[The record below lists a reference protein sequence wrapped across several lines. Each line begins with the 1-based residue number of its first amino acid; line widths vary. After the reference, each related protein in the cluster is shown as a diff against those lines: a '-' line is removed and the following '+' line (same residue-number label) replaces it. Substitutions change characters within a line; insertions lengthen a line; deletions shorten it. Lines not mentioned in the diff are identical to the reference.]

1 MKKIFKLFLLGS
13 LFSLATSCDDGF
25 DELNTNKTAALS
37 LDPALILNNAVVNSS
52 TGTGLT
58 YEIAIVQQIITSN
71 SGVNVGGNFNQVN
84 IGNTPQNWTNYYQN
98 VIRYTSDVIARTKTD
113 AARANL
119 YNMAR
124 IIQANAFMVLT
135 DTYGDIPYTDAG
147 AGYTTQVFFPKYDKQ
162 QDIYP
167 KLIQEFTEA
176 SAALDAAG
184 KVETAD
190 VLYAGD
196 IAKWKKFGYS
206 LLLRA
211 GMRLSKADATK
222 AQSTAAAAFAGG
234 VILNN
239 ADNAIIKHDAN
250 FVNPI
255 ANTLNGTEA
264 ANFYLAKPF
273 VDALKAANDP
283 RLSAIAVRYP
293 AATSGTGQGT
303 GGSTVAAN
311 QYGMP
316 MGVDDNTAQTAAV
329 AAGIGSRYA
338 FSQADRNRIIKRTSP
353 LFIVTAAQ
361 NNLLLAEAAARGW
374 IAGGNAAAATFFTNG
389 VKAHMDQM
397 ASYDA
402 GSAVS
407 ASARDAYVA
416 ANPLNI
422 TSLNASLAQI
432 NYEYWIA
439 SFLNG
444 PEAWANFRRSGFPAL
459 AANPYPGR
467 SVPFITR
474 ITYPPSEIL
483 VNSKNVSDAISSMGA
498 DALDTKVWW
507 DK

>member
-1 MKKIFKLFLLGS
+1 MKKILSFCLLAFV
-13 LFSLATSCDDGF
+13 FSFITSCDDGF

-37 LDPALILNNAVVNSS
+37 LEPSLILNNAIVNST
-52 TGTGLT
+52 TGTGLA

-84 IGNTPQNWTNYYQN
+84 IGNTPQNWTNYFQN
-98 VIRYTSDVIARTKTD
+98 VIRYTSDVISRTKSD
-113 AARANL
+113 ATRANL

-135 DTYGDIPYTDAG
+135 DTYGDIPYSEAG
-147 AGYTTQVFFPKYDKQ
+147 AGYTTQIFFPKYESQ
-162 QDIYP
+162 QTIYP
-167 KLIQEFTEA
+167 KIIQELTEA
-176 SAALDAAG
+176 SAALDPAG
-184 KVETAD
+184 KIETAD
-190 VLYAGD
+190 VLYGGD
-196 IAKWKKFGYS
+196 VAKWKKFGYS

-211 GMRLSKADATK
+211 GMRLSKVDATK
-222 AQSTAAAAFAGG
+222 AQATAAAAFAGG

-255 ANTLNGTEA
+255 GNTLNGTEA
-264 ANFYLAKPF
+264 ANFFLAKPF
-273 VDALKAANDP
+273 VDALQSKSDP

-293 AATSGTGQGT
+293 GATSGTGQT
-303 GGSTVAAN
+303 GAGSTAAKN

-316 MGVDDNTAQTAAV
+316 MGVDDATAQTAAV
-329 AAGIGSRYA
+329 ALGIGSRYA

-361 NNLLLAEAAARGW
+361 NNLLLAEAVARGW
-374 IAGGNAAAATFFTNG
+374 VTGGATASTYFTNG
-389 VKAHMDQM
+389 IKAHMDQM
-397 ASYDA
+397 ASYDP
-402 GSAVS
+402 GSAIS
-407 ASARDAYVA
+407 ASARDTYAN
-416 ANPLNI
+416 ANPLD
-422 TSLNASLAQI
+422 TSSLGASLAQI

-444 PEAWANFRRSGFPAL
+444 PEAWANLRRSGFPVL

-467 SVPFITR
+467 SVTFITR

-483 VNSKNVSDAISSMGA
+483 VNSKNVSEAISSMGG
-498 DALDTKVWW
+498 DNLDTKVWW

>member
-1 MKKIFKLFLLGS
+1 MKKILSFCLLAFV
-13 LFSLATSCDDGF
+13 FSFVTSCDDGF

-37 LDPALILNNAVVNSS
+37 LEPSLILNIAIINST
-52 TGTGLT
+52 TGTGLA
-58 YEIAIVQQIITSN
+58 YEIAIVQQIISSN

-84 IGNTPQNWTNYYQN
+84 IGNTPQNWINYYQN
-98 VIRYTSDVIARTKTD
+98 VIRYTSDVISRTKSD
-113 AARANL
+113 ATRANL

-124 IIQANAFMVLT
+124 IVQANAFMVLT
-135 DTYGDIPYTDAG
+135 DTYGDIPYSDAG
-147 AGYTTQVFFPKYDKQ
+147 AGYTTQIFFPKYESQ
-162 QDIYP
+162 QTIYP
-167 KLIQEFTEA
+167 KIIQELTEA
-176 SAALDAAG
+176 SAALDPAG
-184 KVETAD
+184 KIETAD
-190 VLYAGD
+190 VLYSGD
-196 IAKWKKFGYS
+196 VAKWKKFGYS

-211 GMRLSKADATK
+211 GMRLSKVDATK
-222 AQSTAAAAFAGG
+222 AQATAAAAFAGG

-255 ANTLNGTEA
+255 GNTLNGTEA
-264 ANFYLAKPF
+264 ANFFLAKPF
-273 VDALKAANDP
+273 VDALQSKSDP

-293 AATSGTGQGT
+293 GATSGTGQT
-303 GGSTVAAN
+303 GSGSTAANN

-316 MGVDDNTAQTAAV
+316 MGVDDGTAQTAAV
-329 AAGIGSRYA
+329 ALGIGSRYA

-374 IAGGNAAAATFFTNG
+374 VTGGASASTYFTNG

-397 ASYDA
+397 ASYDP
-402 GSAVS
+402 GSAIS
-407 ASARDAYVA
+407 ASARDTYVN
-416 ANPLNI
+416 ANPLN
-422 TSLNASLAQI
+422 TSTLAASLAQI

-444 PEAWANFRRSGFPAL
+444 PEAWANLRRSGFPVL